1 VRFRGRLAGTARRE
15 MKQTALRA
23 LLGAAAGFSISYA
36 LALQFFDLASRARV
50 DQWFLVLA
58 PAGAVFVVLMHL
70 LPPLEHQVAR
80 ASVPVRWFIL
90 GWALISAFLPLRI
103 TQLPITYYGIRVFP
117 LLLILSLLLIIPA
130 APFVQKAVEAK
141 NHLRVFWGWLIA
153 TVIIFFIA
161 GFLDNYYGGFFEFA
175 CLVVFL
181 QFIVGLGGHYL
192 VGQTGRFF
200 KTGFADVA
208 IPSALFLLLFAFI
221 ASVFTFSSQ
230 YPELSNPATFALA
243 GGLLPVFVS
252 ISLLSLPWQ
261 AWMLYKLRSKQFFQ
275 FRETRFYSF
284 VNENLAGISLALVF
298 FALYLLIASILNH
311 SRFDVDDVF
320 FDADAFNW
328 RLRLTTDNW
337 GDYYWRSVHPFVLLL
352 LKPPIDLA
360 ALFLKGD
367 RVFGAYI
374 IVALGGAACVFL
386 AWRFIHRL
394 TAEPTYALLTAS
406 LLGLSASHLIFG
418 SLIETYIFLAASLIL
433 FYVLLAEDRPFPS
446 LVMAGLATIGITHSN
461 FAQNVIA
468 FFTVKPNVKGA
479 IRFVVTVLV
488 FLVLLTLL
496 NNLLYPA
503 SQPFFFIPSTLQAE
517 RQNLFPLNT
526 LRIQA
531 LTRAFVFHNVVAP
544 APILYT
550 GDIPF
555 VQFRFFKP
563 EINSLSRYETPMQNL
578 TAWFWLAL
586 LALAAL
592 TWLINFRRNKYRS
605 ISLALLACIL
615 INAALHLRYGKEL
628 FLYSP
633 NWTYALI
640 LLAGLGW
647 QRLARSRWFHLLLLA
662 FLALLAF
669 NNGLLLR
676 EIIGILAEQV

>member
-1 VRFRGRLAGTARRE
+1 MKRE
-15 MKQTALRA
+15 LPIAARA
-23 LLGAAAGFSISYA
+23 LIGAAAGCSVSFA

-58 PAGAVFVVLMHL
+58 PAGAVFVVLMYL
-70 LPPLEHQVAR
+70 LPGLEREFTR

-90 GWALISAFLPLRI
+90 GWALLSAFLPLPI
-103 TQLPITYYGIRVFP
+103 TNLPITNYQFPAFP
-117 LLLILSLLLIIPA
+117 LLLPLSLLLLTPA

-141 NHLRVFWGWLIA
+141 SHLRIFGGWLLA

-161 GFLDNYYGGFFEFA
+161 GFLDNTYSGVFEFA
-175 CLVVFL
+175 CLVIFL
-181 QFIVGLGGHYL
+181 QFIVGLAGHYAFP
-192 VGQTGRFF
+192 QSGRLL
-200 KTGFADVA
+200 KMGFAGAA
-208 IPSALFLLLFAFI
+208 ISSALFLLLFVFI
-221 ASVFTFSSQ
+221 ASIFVFGSQ
-230 YPELSNPATFALA
+230 YPELSNPATFTIS
-243 GGLLPVFVS
+243 GGLLPVFLVV
-252 ISLLSLPWQ
+252 SLLSLPWQ
-261 AWMLYKLRSKQFFQ
+261 AWTLEKLRSKYFLQLK
-275 FRETRFYSF
+275 ETRFYLF

-298 FALYLLIASILNH
+298 FALYLLTASILNH
-311 SRFDVDDVF
+311 PRFDVDDVF

-337 GDYYWRSVHPFVLLL
+337 SDYYWRSVHPFVLLL

-367 RVFGAYI
+367 RVFGAYV

-386 AWRFIHRL
+386 AWRFINRL
-394 TAEPTYALLTAS
+394 TGEPTYALLTAS

-418 SLIETYIFLAASLIL
+418 SLLETYIFLAASLIL
-433 FYVLLAEDRPFPS
+433 FYVLLAEDRPFSS
-446 LVMAGLATIGITHSN
+446 LAAAGLATIGITHSN

-468 FFTVKPNVKGA
+468 FFTVKPNVKQA
-479 IRFVVTVLV
+479 IRFVVTVLAL
-488 FLVLLTLL
+488 LVLLTLL
-496 NNLLYPA
+496 NNLLYPE

-517 RQNLFPLNT
+517 QQNLFPLNA

-531 LTRAFVFHNVVAP
+531 LIRAFLFHNVAAP

-563 EINSLSRYETPMQNL
+563 EIDRLSQYETPLQNF

-586 LALAAL
+586 LALAAG
-592 TWLINFRRNKYRS
+592 TYIINFRKNNFKS

-633 NWTYALI
+633 NWTYAVI

-647 QRLARSRWFHLLLLA
+647 QALARSSWFHVILLA
-662 FLALLAF
+662 FLALLAV
-669 NNGLLLR
+669 NNSLLLR
-676 EIIGILAEQV
+676 EMIEILAAQV

>member
-1 VRFRGRLAGTARRE
+1 MKNRRGFISRILIAFIAAFLVSFTLAET
-15 MKQTALRA
+15 
-23 LLGAAAGFSISYA
+23 
-36 LALQFFDLASRARV
+36 FFDLATRARL
-50 DQWFLVLA
+50 DQWLLVLA
-58 PAGAVFVVLMHL
+58 PAGAVFIVLMRL
-70 LPPLEHQVAR
+70 LPRVEEAFAR
-80 ASVPVRWFIL
+80 ASVPVRCFVL
-90 GWALISAFLPLRI
+90 AWASISAFFPLA
-103 TQLPITYYGIRVFP
+103 ITYALRLFP
-117 LLLILSLLLIIPA
+117 FLLILSLLLTIPA

-141 NHLRVFWGWLIA
+141 RHLRLFLGWLVA
-153 TVIIFFIA
+153 TVIVFFIA
-161 GFLDNYYGGFFEFA
+161 GFLDNYYGGSFEFA
-175 CLVVFL
+175 CLMVFL
-181 QFIVGLGGHYL
+181 QFIAGLVGHYA
-192 VGQTGRFF
+192 VAQSGRLF
-200 KTGFADVA
+200 KTGFAGIA
-208 IPSALFLLLFAFI
+208 IQFALFLLLFAFI
-221 ASVFTFSSQ
+221 ASIFAFGGS
-230 YPELSNPATFALA
+230 YPALANPATFALA

-261 AWMLYKLRSKQFFQ
+261 AWALDKLKSKQVFQ
-275 FRETRFYSF
+275 FRESGFYSF
-284 VNENLAGISLALVF
+284 VNENLAGILLALVF
-298 FALYLLIASILNH
+298 FSLYLLTASLLNH
-311 SRFDVDDVF
+311 PRFDVDDVF

-337 GDYYWRSVHPFVLLL
+337 GDYYWRSVHPFALLL

-367 RVFGAYI
+367 KVFGAYI

-394 TAEPTYALLTAS
+394 SGEPTYALLIAS

-418 SLIETYIFLAASLIL
+418 SLIETYIFLAASLLL

-446 LVMAGLATIGITHSN
+446 LVMGGLATVGITHSN
-461 FAQNVIA
+461 FAQNAIA
-468 FFTVKPNVKGA
+468 FFTVKPNIKGT
-479 IRFVVTVLV
+479 IRFVVAVLV
-488 FLVLLTLL
+488 GLVLLSLL

-503 SQPFFFIPSTLQAE
+503 SQPLFFIPSTLQAE

-526 LRIQA
+526 LRVQA
-531 LTRAFVFHNVVAP
+531 LTRAFLFHNVIAP
-544 APILYT
+544 TPILYT

-563 EINSLSRYETPMQNL
+563 EINRLSEYETPLQDF
-578 TAWFWLAL
+578 TAWFWLGL

-592 TWLINFRRNKYRS
+592 TWLVNFRKNKSKS

-615 INAALHLRYGKEL
+615 INVALHLRYGKEL

-647 QRLARSRWFHLLLLA
+647 QGLSRHRWFHLLLFV

-669 NNGLLLR
+669 NNELLLR
-676 EIIGILAEQV
+676 QIIEILAEQV